1 LIKRSDLL
9 DFMRQEK
16 HAVQA
21 TSASAGPQ
29 AAVVGI
35 VVSDAFEI
43 FFDTLDTT
51 RKARNLRLDPKV
63 AFVVGGTGQNAER
76 TVQYQGLVDEPTGA
90 DLTRLKQLYF
100 SRFPDGPGRESW
112 EGITYFRARPTWLR
126 YSDYTKAPPLIV
138 EFSAPD
144 LANLR

>member
-1 LIKRSDLL
+1 MKRSDLL

-21 TSASAGPQ
+21 TSAAAGPQ

-35 VVSDAFEI
+35 VVSDVFEI

-51 RKARNLRLDPKV
+51 RKARNLRVDPRV
-63 AFVVGGTGQNAER
+63 AFVVGATGPKDER

-90 DLTRLKQLYF
+90 DLDRLKHLYF
-100 SRFPDGPGRESW
+100 SRFPDGPSRESW

-138 EFSAPD
+138 EFTAPD

>member
-1 LIKRSDLL
+1 MTRSDLL

-16 HAVQA
+16 YAVQA
-21 TSASAGPQ
+21 TSASAGLQ

-51 RKARNLRLDPKV
+51 RKARNLRLDPRI
-63 AFVVGGTGQNAER
+63 AFVVGGTGSKDER
-76 TVQYQGLVDEPTGA
+76 TVQCHGLVDEPTGA

-126 YSDYTKAPPLIV
+126 FSDYSREPPLIV
-138 EFSAPD
+138 EFSASD
-144 LANLR
+144 LANLG

>member
-1 LIKRSDLL
+1 MMKRSDLL

-21 TSASAGPQ
+21 TSASAGLQ

-43 FFDTLDTT
+43 FFDTLDTS
-51 RKARNLRLDPKV
+51 RKARNLRLDPRI
-63 AFVVGGTGQNAER
+63 AFVVGGTGPKDQR

-90 DLTRLKQLYF
+90 DLNRLKQLYF

-126 YSDYTKAPPLIV
+126 FSDYTKEPTLIV
-138 EFSAPD
+138 EFSASE
-144 LANLR
+144 LANLG

>member
-1 LIKRSDLL
+1 MKRTDLL

-16 HAVQA
+16 HAVEA
-21 TSASAGPQ
+21 SSASAGPQ

-35 VVSDAFEI
+35 VVSDGFEI
-43 FFDTLDTT
+43 FFDTLETT
-51 RKARNLRLDPKV
+51 RKARNLRLDARV
-63 AFVVGGTGQNAER
+63 AFVVGGTGQEAAR
-76 TVQYQGLVDEPTGA
+76 TVQYQGLVDEPVGA

-100 SRFPDGPGRESW
+100 SRFPDGPSRESW

-138 EFSAPD
+138 EFSASD
-144 LANLR
+144 LANLS

>member
-1 LIKRSDLL
+1 MKRSDLL
-9 DFMRQEK
+9 DFMRHER

-21 TSASAGPQ
+21 TSASAGLQ

-51 RKARNLRLDPKV
+51 RKARNLRVDPKV
-63 AFVVGGTGQNAER
+63 AFVVGGTGPKDER

-100 SRFPDGPGRESW
+100 SRFPDGPSRESW

-126 YSDYTKAPPLIV
+126 YSDYTRAPPLIV

-144 LANLR
+144 LANLS

>member
-1 LIKRSDLL
+1 MTRSDLL

-16 HAVQA
+16 YAVQA
-21 TSASAGPQ
+21 TSASAGLQ

-51 RKARNLRLDPKV
+51 RKARNLRLDTRI
-63 AFVVGGTGQNAER
+63 AFVVGGTGPNDER
-76 TVQYQGLVDEPTGA
+76 TIQYQGLVDEPTGA

-126 YSDYTKAPPLIV
+126 FSDYSKEPTLIV
-138 EFSAPD
+138 EFSASD
-144 LANLR
+144 LANLG